1 MKRDAN
7 PPISSAHRR
16 RLIAAGGAILAARVL
31 PARADSAPL
40 PAIPELDAY
49 LAGRTPQLGRLILDL
64 PRLADDGN
72 AVAMRVTMP
81 GPFAQGEHVTSIA
94 LFSEKNPVP
103 KMAQFEYPL
112 PPERVEIESRVRLAG
127 SQRVVAV
134 AILAGGDVHAA
145 IAEVVVTLAACLDG
159 S

>member
-1 MKRDAN
+1 MKRDWN
-7 PPISSAHRR
+7 PPLASAHRR
-16 RLIAAGGAILAARVL
+16 RLIAASGALLAARVF
-31 PARADSAPL
+31 PTRADSAPL
-40 PAIPELDAY
+40 PAIPELEAY
-49 LAGRTPQLGRLILDL
+49 LAGRTPQFGRLILDL

-103 KMAQFEYPL
+103 KMAQFEFPV
-112 PPERVEIESRVRLAG
+112 PPARVEIESRVRLAG

-134 AILAGGDVHAA
+134 AILAGGAVHVAT
-145 IAEVVVTLAACLDG
+145 AEVLVTLAACLDG
-159 S
+159 P